1 MKATEGR
8 IEMGRVLLGVLL
20 VLVLAP
26 VLVLGWLKWGNV
38 PVAVADAPFPYE
50 RQLVGMPLHARIAR
64 EPVKNLPIQTDEDS
78 LVAGARVY
86 NEKCAV
92 CHGLHGKPSEL
103 GAHLY
108 PFAPALWEKH
118 GNAVGVSNDPPS
130 ETMWKVTNGIRLTG
144 MPSYKGILTDNE
156 IWEVSM
162 LLSNA
167 DKDLPPVAVDILRG
181 NPAVAAEPV
190 VVKEEKKK

>member
-1 MKATEGR
+1 
-8 IEMGRVLLGVLL
+8 
-20 VLVLAP
+20 
-26 VLVLGWLKWGNV
+26 
-38 PVAVADAPFPYE
+38 
-50 RQLVGMPLHARIAR
+50 
-64 EPVKNLPIQTDEDS
+64 
-78 LVAGARVY
+78 
-86 NEKCAV
+86 
-92 CHGLHGKPSEL
+92 
-103 GAHLY
+103 
-108 PFAPALWEKH
+108 
-118 GNAVGVSNDPPS
+118 VSNDPPS